1 MKNYSI
7 SLNKEQY
14 HHPVYNDLSTKTIK
28 KTSFN
33 WRRNLHKICLGIGTL
48 AFSIPLITNPILKE
62 DNEEL
67 QRNIKLLTYS
77 AMTIAALVG
86 YANENAVKTL
96 EQRRFDDMKTNRDY
110 ILKRHSN
117 KLNAGQEFDLL
128 TMRADLKKLETAQSI
143 GAYGLPYYPEA
154 LAGIAMQQFAPA
166 PESQSS
172 DSVNMGNLSA
182 NMFHLPSLTESQAKE
197 DVNAAYDY
205 ISDKTKRNYRGLLI
219 YGKTGDNKT
228 TMTHY
233 ALYRWLLREPDT
245 IPYICD
251 RKYFSDDDKPLWRPN
266 WLGCPVYTDLNA
278 ITKPGV
284 PNPSVYAQF
293 YPDLMEWLQPVY
305 KLLEVRTGE
314 KKKTATDEEKLINP
328 ITGKQ
333 RPVVVI
339 IDDATLIIEG
349 IKKKNKTLADRILF
363 MIDELATLGRS
374 ADISIVFVSHANT
387 SSGCGL
393 SSETLRCLSP
403 LVGTSFV
410 SDSTALQWSKDEIRT
425 EGIQMCQQNSTG
437 KVRYF
442 ATAWQ
447 DNPYIPPAPY
457 TQERGM
463 LDCVIP
469 ELTKLW
475 HQTCPDGYLVQEY
488 HTQAIQY
495 LGYSSVIEMRNGE
508 KIVNVSASEVTQV
521 PEVNEKLTTDNE
533 STPHIN
539 QEETNELTEKQAL
552 TMLRDWAN
560 QNEKYDKLSLV
571 KKFAELSGMSV
582 DSLAEY
588 GDNLVSLV
596 SMEKAEFDKL

>member
-14 HHPVYNDLSTKTIK
+14 HHPVYNDLSTKTTK
-28 KTSFN
+28 KQVFN
-33 WRRNLHKICLGIGTL
+33 WRRNLHKICFGIGTL

-67 QRNIKLLTYS
+67 QRNIKLLSYS
-77 AMTIAALVG
+77 AMTVAALVG

-128 TMRADLKKLETAQSI
+128 TIRADLKKLETAQSI
-143 GAYGLPYYPEA
+143 GAYGLPYYPES

-172 DSVNMGNLSA
+172 DSVNMGNLSV

-205 ISDKTKRNYRGLLI
+205 ISDKTKRNYRGLLV
-219 YGKTGDNKT
+219 YGDTGDNKT
-228 TMTHY
+228 TMFHY
-233 ALYRWLLREPDT
+233 ALYRWLLRELDA

-251 RKYFSDDDKPLWRPN
+251 RKYFSEDDQKWRGN
-266 WLGCPVYTDLNA
+266 WCGLPVYTD
-278 ITKPGV
+278 IKHIVSPGV
-284 PNPSVYAQF
+284 PHPSVYAKF
-293 YPDLMEWLQPVY
+293 YPDLEEWLKPVSL
-305 KLLEVRTGE
+305 LLENRTGE
-314 KKKTATDEEKLINP
+314 KKATSTDDEKLINP
-328 ITGKQ
+328 STGKH
-333 RPVVVI
+333 RPVIVL
-339 IDDATLIIEG
+339 IDDATMIIGDYDKLKQERV
-349 IKKKNKTLADRILF
+349 NR
-363 MIDELATLGRS
+363 MIDSLTTLGRS

-387 SSGCGL
+387 SKETGL
-393 SSETLRCLSP
+393 SSASLGMLSP
-403 LVGTSFV
+403 IVGTGFV
-410 SDSTALQWSKDEIRT
+410 GNSSALTWSKKPISPI
-425 EGIQMCQQNSTG
+425 GIQMCLANSTG
-437 KVRYF
+437 KVKYF
-442 ATAWQ
+442 ATAW
-447 DNPYIPPAPY
+447 DTENPYIPPAPY

-488 HTQAIQY
+488 HTQAIQS
-495 LGYSSVIEMRNGE
+495 LGYSSVVEMRNGE

-539 QEETNELTEKQAL
+539 QEETSELTEKQAL
-552 TMLRDWAN
+552 TVLRDWAN

-571 KKFAELSGMSV
+571 KKFAELSGMSI

-588 GDNLVSLV
+588 GDNLVNLV
-596 SMEKAEFDKL
+596 SMEKDEFDALN